1 MDGYVVIG
9 TELDTKKFDAQIKEV
24 EYELKQIDYELSHA
38 KELKLDSRTIEEYQ
52 VKAEKLTNKL
62 VELRKKQE
70 DLNRTDLTGIKS
82 SISNIGNSIET
93 VIHKITRWGLAIF
106 GIRSAYMF
114 VRQAMSTLTQ
124 YDTQMA
130 TNVEWI
136 RYLLASA
143 LKPVI
148 ETLINLAYKL
158 LVYINYISQAWFGIN
173 LFANATTKAFQ
184 KQNKTMGG
192 TLKQAKELQKTLTGF
207 DEMNILQK
215 DGSVGAGGGGGGVDL
230 GSLEPDFTPM
240 DKVEI
245 PGWIKWIADNKEL
258 ILSTLG
264 AIALA
269 IAGIKLA
276 NLIGPLAQIHG
287 LSKML
292 LGLGIAVAIYGVVQ
306 TIKALI
312 EFIKDPSLQNFG
324 NLLDGI
330 STAIMGVSVALIAL
344 NASNPIGWILLLI
357 SAIGKLAG
365 NLLSEEKA
373 ILSVKDATEKLK
385 EAKDK
390 LRRAND
396 DYIEAVDREKETGE
410 KLIEVQ
416 NRTGISGEE
425 LYKKVQD
432 GTLDYKDMTDAQKEV
447 YKAYYEHIK
456 AQEDVVNA
464 SKNLKKAKTEEK
476 DATWDDALAKKNAKG
491 EINKYRDAVVQA
503 WDDGKISTKQA
514 QKYLSKAMTEMDAE
528 TKQTFGNSIPNEIR
542 QGLDPGK
549 YQTTWQ
555 NIRDGFRSVW
565 NGVSNDAKAALR
577 NISTFATDIEFTTKS
592 TIKKIKSGKFAKGGV
607 VYHTLPKLASGGII
621 NQPGRGVPIGQAI
634 GGERGAEGVMPL
646 TDSQQMALLGEAIG
660 RYITVTANITNT
672 MNGRIISREL
682 QKVQND
688 SDFAFNR

>member
-52 VKAEKLTNKL
+52 TKAEKLTNKL

-70 DLNRTDLTGIKS
+70 DLNRTDLTSIKS

-245 PGWIKWIADNKEL
+245 PGWIKWIADNKKL

-365 NLLSEEKA
+365 NLLSEETA

-396 DYIEAVDREKETGE
+396 DYIEAVDREKRTGE
-410 KLIEVQ
+410 ELIEVQ

-425 LYKKVQD
+425 LYKKVQE

-456 AQEDVVNA
+456 AQEDVVNS

-542 QGLDPGK
+542 QGLNPTK

-555 NIRDGFRSVW
+555 NIRDGFRSMW

-577 NISTFATDIEFTTKS
+577 NFSTFATDIEFTTKS
-592 TIKKIKSGKFAKGGV
+592 TIKKIKSGNFAKGGI
-607 VYHTLPKLASGGII
+607 VYHTLPKLAPGGII
-621 NQPGRGVPIGQAI
+621 NQPGRGVPLGQAI
-634 GGERGAEGVMPL
+634 GGERGAEGV
-646 TDSQQMALLGEAIG
+646 
-660 RYITVTANITNT
+660 
-672 MNGRIISREL
+672 
-682 QKVQND
+682 
-688 SDFAFNR
+688 